1 LILDKE
7 KKEQIKQEARERLSG
22 FYARGI
28 AKDYVVKVLLQEWSN
43 ELLQAVIDR
52 SANQVSRYR
61 TGRTKLG
68 DLERDAIYNF
78 YLELSDSPLPQ
89 SASGM
94 NYQSYPIY
102 TQKEARDAYNELTKS
117 LKKIN
122 YIVNVEM
129 KSQVKDF
136 RELRNEAPNETV
148 IAKRRQLYGE
158 MPNQH

>member
-1 LILDKE
+1 MDKE
-7 KKEQIKQEARERLSG
+7 KKEQIKQEARERLGG
-22 FYARGI
+22 FYVRGI

-78 YLELSDSPLPQ
+78 YLELSNSPLPQ

-94 NYQSYPIY
+94 NYQNYPIY
-102 TQKEARDAYNELTKS
+102 TQKEARDGYNELTKS
-117 LKKIN
+117 LKKID

-129 KSQVKDF
+129 KSQVKNF
-136 RELRNEAPNETV
+136 RELRNEAPNETT
-148 IAKRRQLYGE
+148 ITERRKLYGE

>member
-1 LILDKE
+1 MDKE

-22 FYARGI
+22 FYVRGI

-78 YLELSDSPLPQ
+78 YLELSNSPLPQ

-94 NYQSYPIY
+94 NYQNYPIY
-102 TQKEARDAYNELTKS
+102 TQKEARDGYNELTKS
-117 LKKIN
+117 LKKID

-129 KSQVKDF
+129 KSQVKNF
-136 RELRNEAPNETV
+136 RELRNEAPNETT
-148 IAKRRQLYGE
+148 ITERRKLYGE

>member
-1 LILDKE
+1 MILNKE
-7 KKEQIKQEARERLSG
+7 KKERIKQEARERLSG

-136 RELRNEAPNETV
+136 RELRNEAPSETV
-148 IAKRRQLYGE
+148 IAERRKLYGE

>member
-1 LILDKE
+1 M
-7 KKEQIKQEARERLSG
+7 
-22 FYARGI
+22 
-28 AKDYVVKVLLQEWSN
+28 
-43 ELLQAVIDR
+43 
-52 SANQVSRYR
+52 
-61 TGRTKLG
+61 
-68 DLERDAIYNF
+68 ERDAIYNF

-136 RELRNEAPNETV
+136 RELRNEAPSKTV
-148 IAKRRQLYGE
+148 IAERRKLYGE